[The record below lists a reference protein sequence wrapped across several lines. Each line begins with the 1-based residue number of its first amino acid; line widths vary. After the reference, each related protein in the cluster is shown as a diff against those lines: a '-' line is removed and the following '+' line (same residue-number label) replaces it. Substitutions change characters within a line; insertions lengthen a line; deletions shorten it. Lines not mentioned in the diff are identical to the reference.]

1 MFSFDYVKDFDSEVA
16 KAMEDELGRQRNNLE
31 LIASENLVSEAV
43 MAAMGSHLTNKY
55 AEGYPGKRYYG
66 GCQYVD
72 VVENLAI
79 ERAKELFGA
88 EHVNV
93 QTYSGSSANH
103 SVFAAILEPGDKIM
117 AMRLDQD
124 GHLTHGSPANWL
136 SKFYNHVFYGDDDSG
151 RINYEELE
159 KMAKK
164 EQPKLII
171 CGASSY
177 PRLIDYEKIAKIAE
191 EVGAYSM
198 CDMAHV
204 AGLVAAK
211 VIPSPIPYMD
221 FVTSS
226 TTKTFCSARSGMVF
240 CKEKYAKLL
249 DKGTFPGSMG
259 SIHLN
264 TMAAKCWS
272 FKYAA
277 SEEFHNIMAQVVKNA
292 QFLVAELQKYGF
304 EIVSGGT
311 DNHLLVVDLRNKNV
325 NGRQMQDALDK
336 AGISVNKQVV
346 PFDPAKPHITSGI
359 RIGLTAVTERGI
371 KEKELVKIAEWISR
385 VTDAPEDEEVLKQV
399 RREAEELMKNF
410 PMYPAEY
417 FGEQQLKNNYREKG
431 LS

>member
-1 MFSFDYVKDFDSEVA
+1 MSLRETRKTDPEVA
-16 KAMEDELGRQRNNLE
+16 ALVDEELARQE
-31 LIASENLVSEAV
+31 ACVEMIASESIVPLPV
-43 MAAMGSHLTNKY
+43 MELSGSVFTNKTL
-55 AEGYPGKRYYG
+55 EGLPGARFQAGAGVADKMER
-66 GCQYVD
+66 
-72 VVENLAI
+72 LACA
-79 ERAKELFGA
+79 RAKELFKA
-88 EHVNV
+88 EHVNI
-93 QTYSGSSANH
+93 QSYSGSTANH
-103 SVFAAILEPGDKIM
+103 SVFAAILNPGDKVM
-117 AMRLDQD
+117 AMRLDQG

-136 SKFYNHVFYGDDDSG
+136 SKFYNHVFYGVDDSG
-151 RINYEELE
+151 RINYDELE
-159 KMAKK
+159 EMARR

-177 PRLIDYEKIAKIAE
+177 PRLIDYERIGKIAA

-204 AGLVAAK
+204 AGLVAAG

-259 SIHLN
+259 SIHLH

-277 SEEFHNIMAQVVKNA
+277 SREYRDIMAQVVKNA
-292 QFLVAELQKYGF
+292 KFMAAELQKYGF

-311 DNHLLVVDLRNKNV
+311 DNHLLVVDLRNKGV

-359 RIGLTAVTERGI
+359 RIGLTAVTERGL
-371 KEKELVKIAEWISR
+371 KEAELAKIAEMISK
-385 VTDAPEDEEVLKQV
+385 VTDSPDDEAVLAQVHTEV
-399 RREAEELMKNF
+399 EALMKNF

-417 FGEQQLKNNYREKG
+417 FRD
-431 LS
+431 

>member
-1 MFSFDYVKDFDSEVA
+1 
-16 KAMEDELGRQRNNLE
+16 MEKL
-31 LIASENLVSEAV
+31 SW
-43 MAAMGSHLTNKY
+43 K
-55 AEGYPGKRYYG
+55 
-66 GCQYVD
+66 
-72 VVENLAI
+72 
-79 ERAKELFGA
+79 RAKELFGA

-117 AMRLDQD
+117 AMRLDQG

-136 SKFYNHVFYGDDDSG
+136 SKFYNYVFQQVYVFVSSVYTELTYRVRVEKG
-151 RINYEELE
+151 RWNQYEELE

-211 VIPSPIPYMD
+211 VIPSPIQYMD

-226 TTKTFCSARSGMVF
+226 ATKPFCSARSGMVF

-371 KEKELVKIAEWISR
+371 KEKELVKIAEWIS
-385 VTDAPEDEEVLKQV
+385 
-399 RREAEELMKNF
+399 
-410 PMYPAEY
+410 
-417 FGEQQLKNNYREKG
+417 
-431 LS
+431 